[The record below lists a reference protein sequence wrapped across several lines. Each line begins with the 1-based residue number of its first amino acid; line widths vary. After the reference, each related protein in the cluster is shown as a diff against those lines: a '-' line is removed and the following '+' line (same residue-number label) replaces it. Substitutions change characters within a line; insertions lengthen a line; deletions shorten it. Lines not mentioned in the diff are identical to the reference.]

1 MFDCELKKLE
11 VEFGIYMKQFVPFVN
26 KKTESYNDFFRD
38 GADSSFFRTIFYTLK
53 EFLNDDKLNKL
64 FITLPIQELGYKK
77 KDIPKNWDTFQ
88 KTIADVL
95 CLATNARQREMVVAP
110 ELDKSKENDVYF
122 CLSEQDPIFLKIA
135 KSKQTSYGLRPKLVW
150 AGRRT
155 FRTPE
160 AVSIY
165 NDNRSRIFK
174 TKIQVSEKD
183 ENGNIDSRKLANITS
198 ICNLLQKYNGAEP
211 FSKQYESALIV
222 GFNDNLSSSECIYK
236 QDYFDTP
243 LSFES
248 SVPDTLNYDVVCII
262 GDVKYS
268 KTWDKIQNSLAK
280 GDIKKVIFIGTS
292 LDEFREGENSVKFDF
307 SIRELYHYFAKSKF
321 PQIKLD
327 VLKFDWLEKQI
338 EELNDIIGELDGVT
352 PEQKQQIINYTL
364 YPFLG
369 MQKRVISEDDVD
381 NYWSFLHDNFSLS
394 GEIEE
399 RLENY
404 YKECNFDEKN
414 PKKIA
419 YANAILGQVKK
430 THLID
435 NPYSYK
441 RKVDSFIGKNN
452 NQGNVVFVDIKGNS
466 SKYIDVLKY
475 LTKYYLLGTI
485 HFLSYTN
492 HKQLE
497 KIILQEPYLCC
508 NGNYRNQLFQLKL
521 NEITYTDNVEKSSLS
536 DYFTMIDD
544 YLYNDYRLGIEQVKY
559 TLDFDDTEKADLTGD
574 ILCKEECISLSDLPM
589 EKLPIEVT
597 YYVAPSDFD
606 AFIRIIHNFS
616 KEQNVM
622 YYVRLWKE
630 KLSEYYREKCGGKLK
645 GLHERFPFLSRTQM
659 RKYIDPDSDINFPHK
674 FALLVREMRAME
686 LITEEERKFLLG
698 AQAADKERK
707 EQGRNLK
714 AALYDYKLK
723 GVKNKYLED
732 FDRKA
737 ASRGENMNSDM
748 LLNECLKTKT
758 LVAIKKI
765 KR

>member
-1 MFDCELKKLE
+1 
-11 VEFGIYMKQFVPFVN
+11 
-26 KKTESYNDFFRD
+26 
-38 GADSSFFRTIFYTLK
+38 
-53 EFLNDDKLNKL
+53 
-64 FITLPIQELGYKK
+64 LPIQELGYKK

-183 ENGNIDSRKLANITS
+183 EKSNIDSRKLANITS

-236 QDYFDTP
+236 QEYFDTP
-243 LSFES
+243 VSFSS
-248 SVPDTLNYDVVCII
+248 SVPYSLNYDVVCII
-262 GDVKYS
+262 GDIKYS

-292 LDEFREGENSVKFDF
+292 LDEFREDENSVKFEF
-307 SIRELYHYFAKSKF
+307 SIRELYYYFAKSKF
-321 PQIKLD
+321 PQIEFD
-327 VLKFDWLEKQI
+327 ILKFDWLEKQV
-338 EELNDIIGELDGVT
+338 EELKGIISDVDNLT
-352 PEQKQQIINYTL
+352 SEQQQQIINYTL
-364 YPFLG
+364 YHSLG
-369 MQKRVISEDDVD
+369 MKCRKISEADVE
-381 NYWSFLHDNFSLS
+381 NYWSFLHENFSLS
-394 GEIEE
+394 ENIEE

-404 YKECNFDEKN
+404 YKKCNFDEKN
-414 PKKIA
+414 PKEIA
-419 YANAILGQVKK
+419 YASAIKQGQVKK
-430 THLID
+430 HHLID

-441 RKVDSFIGKNN
+441 RKIGSFIGSNN
-452 NQGNVVFVDIKGNS
+452 NQDNVVFVDVKGSS
-466 SKYIDVLKY
+466 SKYIDLLKY
-475 LTKYYLLGTI
+475 LTKYYLLGKI

-492 HKQLE
+492 HKQLK

-508 NGNYRNQLFQLKL
+508 NGNYRKQLFELELQ
-521 NEITYTDNVEKSSLS
+521 EINFIDNVGESKLS
-536 DYFTMIDD
+536 DYFTTIDD
-544 YLYNDYRLGIEQVKY
+544 YLYNDYRLGIEQVRY
-559 TLDFDDTEKADLTGD
+559 TLSFDDQETADLTGD
-574 ILCKEECISLSDLPM
+574 VLCGDECVSLGDILMSD
-589 EKLPIEVT
+589 LPIEVT

-606 AFIRIIHNFS
+606 AFIRIVHNFP
-616 KEQNVM
+616 KGKDVKH
-622 YYVRLWKE
+622 YVRLWKE
-630 KLSEYYREKCGGKLK
+630 KLAEYYRVECEGDIKKL
-645 GLHERFPFLSRTQM
+645 HNRFSFLPKTQI
-659 RKYIDPDSDINFPHK
+659 RKYIDGNSDINFPHK
-674 FALLVREMRAME
+674 FALLVREMIAMK

-698 AQAADKERK
+698 AQAADKERT
-707 EQGRNLK
+707 EHGRNLK

-723 GVKNKYLED
+723 DVKSKYLED

-737 ASRGENMNSDM
+737 ASRGENMNSD
-748 LLNECLKTKT
+748 LLLKECLKTKK
-758 LVAIKKI
+758 LISIKKI
-765 KR
+765 KK